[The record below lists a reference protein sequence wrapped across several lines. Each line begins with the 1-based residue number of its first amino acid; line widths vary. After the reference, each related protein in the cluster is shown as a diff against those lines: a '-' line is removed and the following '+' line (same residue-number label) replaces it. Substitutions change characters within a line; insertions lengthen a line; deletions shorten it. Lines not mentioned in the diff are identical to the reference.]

1 MNGSTVIAMF
11 AVGSGLSLMVA
22 GWLVRVRD
30 RDKKLAE
37 ILDLPFGERDVRVE
51 ALSETRSPLVAGT
64 VGFAGKMVTQFD
76 SKGAIKAKLERAR
89 IPMKPG
95 EYVVITACG
104 SLALAALLLG
114 VTTAWPFAVIGLAAG
129 PLIATGLVS
138 RRISRRKRAF
148 EEALPDALSLIAS
161 SLSAGHT
168 FLRSIQMM
176 CEESEP
182 PMSEEFA
189 RVVNET
195 RLGDP
200 LVDSLGRMAQRLEI
214 RDLDWVVQ
222 AIRIQQNVG
231 GRLADLLH
239 TLADFIRARDEV
251 RREVKV
257 LTAEGRLSA
266 WILAGLA
273 PFMLLAVQVVNPS
286 YMKPMY
292 HGLGLIVLLFT
303 AGMVAAG
310 GAIIF
315 RMTKIEV

>member
-1 MNGSTVIAMF
+1 
-11 AVGSGLSLMVA
+11 
-22 GWLVRVRD
+22 
-30 RDKKLAE
+30 
-37 ILDLPFGERDVRVE
+37 
-51 ALSETRSPLVAGT
+51 
-64 VGFAGKMVTQFD
+64 
-76 SKGAIKAKLERAR
+76 
-89 IPMKPG
+89 
-95 EYVVITACG
+95 
-104 SLALAALLLG
+104 
-114 VTTAWPFAVIGLAAG
+114 
-129 PLIATGLVS
+129 
-138 RRISRRKRAF
+138 
-148 EEALPDALSLIAS
+148 
-161 SLSAGHT
+161 
-168 FLRSIQMM
+168 MM

-182 PMSEEFA
+182 PLSEEFA

-200 LVDSLGRMAQRLEI
+200 VVDALGRMAQRLEI

-273 PFMLLAVQVVNPS
+273 PFMLLAIQVVNPT
-286 YMKPMY
+286 YMKPMFQGW
-292 HGLGLIVLLFT
+292 GLLILLLT
-303 AGMVAAG
+303 AGMVVMG
-310 GAIIF
+310 GALIF